1 MKLSI
6 FLASSC
12 VLLPLL
18 TFSST
23 SSAFFGDLSCEF
35 ESGYELPKG
44 VSSIYPC
51 DKLEDL
57 FMAKNQS
64 GKVGYSQFKIKV
76 LWSGQ
81 IS

>member
-57 FMAKNQS
+57 FMVKNQS
-64 GKVGYSQFKIKV
+64 GKVGYVNKKGKV
-76 LWSGQ
+76 VIVS
-81 IS
+81 SK

>member
-1 MKLSI
+1 MMKLSI

-51 DKLEDL
+51 DKLGCVDNYRKWIIVA
-57 FMAKNQS
+57 AK
-64 GKVGYSQFKIKV
+64 
-76 LWSGQ
+76 
-81 IS
+81 